1 VTRDTGKEGG
11 HAGGV
16 LGCCPEQRIGT
27 FTGAD
32 RAGILAASR
41 LGLIRLSSFFHNR
54 RPASVSFVP
63 GGTDG
68 NTAMVEKSQP
78 ITKAGLKKIE
88 KELLHLETVRR
99 REVADKI
106 HQAHELASTQ
116 NNAEYED
123 AKNEQAMVEGRIA
136 QLRSLIANASII
148 DEAGAHKS
156 KLVILG
162 SSVKVK
168 TDGKSREYTIVG
180 PAEADPR
187 EGKISNESPVGRAL
201 MGKKLNDEV
210 QVSAP
215 KGVITMKITK
225 IS

>member
-1 VTRDTGKEGG
+1 
-11 HAGGV
+11 
-16 LGCCPEQRIGT
+16 
-27 FTGAD
+27 
-32 RAGILAASR
+32 
-41 LGLIRLSSFFHNR
+41 
-54 RPASVSFVP
+54 
-63 GGTDG
+63 
-68 NTAMVEKSQP
+68 MVDKLQP

-136 QLRSLIANASII
+136 QLRSLITNASII

-168 TDGKSREYTIVG
+168 SDGKSQEYTIVG

-215 KGVITMKITK
+215 RGVIKMKITK
-225 IS
+225 VS

>member
-1 VTRDTGKEGG
+1 VRDAGGAWAAVEGG
-11 HAGGV
+11 PGAFTGGNRGGYTRRV
-16 LGCCPEQRIGT
+16 A
-27 FTGAD
+27 TGAD
-32 RAGILAASR
+32 LPQ
-41 LGLIRLSSFFHNR
+41 FFFSQS
-54 RPASVSFVP
+54 PPGFWFVR
-63 GGTDG
+63 GWNDG
-68 NTAMVEKSQP
+68 DTAMVEKSQP
-78 ITKAGLKKIE
+78 ITKSGLKKIE

-136 QLRSLIANASII
+136 QLRSLITNASII

-168 TDGKSREYTIVG
+168 TDGKSQEYIIVG